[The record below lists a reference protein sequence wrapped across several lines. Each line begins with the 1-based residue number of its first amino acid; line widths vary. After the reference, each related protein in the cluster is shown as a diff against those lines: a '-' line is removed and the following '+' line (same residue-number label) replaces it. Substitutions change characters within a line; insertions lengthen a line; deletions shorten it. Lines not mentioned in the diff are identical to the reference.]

1 MCRFGFRSAVAAL
14 ALLSAGANSSFAQ
27 QIDEIVVTSQKRS
40 AAVSVQDISA
50 AITAVDAGKIEAT
63 QAVDLSDIG
72 RLAPNAALHPT
83 ATFTGAS
90 NFFIRGMGVTGSNR
104 TLDPAVGVIVD
115 GIYLGYV
122 IGANLSTFDRESI
135 EVLRG
140 PQGTLQG
147 RNVTG
152 GAVIL
157 RTRRPDGDY
166 RVKADLTMGDY
177 NRFDA
182 SVSVEGSIAD
192 GVAAKL
198 AIQSQERDGYW
209 EDTNGGTIDL
219 NLVPAGATYDPIGT
233 GQSGTK
239 PDVDKLT
246 IRPMLYFTPSA
257 DLDISIIAEFMR
269 DKSGSS
275 NTRFVNPADP
285 TTKRAS
291 AWGYVAP
298 SDPYKI
304 NHNLFGYGDLEV
316 DSLTTELN
324 YRGWGGV
331 LTAIAGFRDLTY
343 DSSTDFDGSPF
354 IIFEYPDN
362 HEEQEQTTLEIR
374 YANSPNEKLSYVVG
388 INYFDQEYFVGER
401 RRIAGAS
408 GAFGD
413 TKQVTEV
420 EHNSLSVFGELDYF
434 VTDQLKLT
442 AGLRWTD
449 EEKDAD
455 FSGHGDAAGG
465 CNNSF
470 VCTGPQAH
478 IKGNLSN
485 DDVTPKV
492 ALTYYHSDDVSSYLS
507 YTRGFRS
514 GAFNSRATTVFQFRN
529 PAEPETVDSYE
540 AGFKSLLL
548 DKRLM
553 LNAAIFQA
561 DYTDMQVAEAV
572 TCTANVDGCPASG
585 SISNL
590 QNAGEASIEGI
601 EIELAFQ
608 ATDGL
613 LLEASYGSTD
623 AEYDKFPGLTAT
635 EAAAKKFER
644 VPEYN
649 YALAATYS
657 SQLASGG
664 SVDTRLS
671 YNYRDDYCNDA
682 TCNSVIKQEG
692 YGLFDASL
700 TYRSPDDKYRLIL
713 FGQNLGD
720 EDYVDFG
727 LIPGIHSVTW
737 GGAPRTYGLRIVY
750 EFN

>member
-1 MCRFGFRSAVAAL
+1 MSKYRVRNAVAAL
-14 ALLSAGANSSFAQ
+14 ALLSTGTSIAAAQ

-40 AAVSVQDISA
+40 AAMSVQDISA

-83 ATFTGAS
+83 ATFTGAA

-122 IGANLSTFDRESI
+122 IGANMTTFDREAI

-157 RTRRPDGDY
+157 RTRRPDGEY
-166 RVKADLTMGDY
+166 RVKTDLTFGDY

-182 SVSVEGSIAD
+182 AVSVEGSIAD

-198 AIQSQERDGYW
+198 AVQSQQRDGFW
-209 EDTNGGTIDL
+209 EDDNGGTI
-219 NLVPAGATYDPIGT
+219 NTALVPAGATYDPIGT
-233 GQSGTK
+233 GLSGDK
-239 PDVDKLT
+239 PDVDRLT
-246 IRPMLYFTPSA
+246 IRPMLYFTPNA
-257 DLDISIIAEFMR
+257 DLDISVIAEFFR

-291 AWGYVAP
+291 AWGYVA
-298 SDPYKI
+298 SNDPYKI

-316 DSLTTELN
+316 DSLTTEIN

-331 LTAIAGFRDLTY
+331 LTAIAGVRDLTY

-362 HEEQEQTTLEIR
+362 HEEQEQTTIEVR
-374 YANSPNEKLSYVVG
+374 YANSPSDKLSYVFGV
-388 INYFDQEYFVGER
+388 NYFDQEYFVGER
-401 RRIAGAS
+401 RRIAAATGAY
-408 GAFGD
+408 GD

-420 EHNSLSVFGELDYF
+420 EHTSLSVFGELDYF
-434 VTDQLKLT
+434 MTEQLKLT

-455 FSGHGDAAGG
+455 FSGHGAGG
-465 CNNSF
+465 GCDNNF
-470 VCTGPQAH
+470 VCTGPDAH

-492 ALTYYHSDDVSSYLS
+492 ALTYYHSDDVSSYVS

-514 GAFNSRATTVFQFRN
+514 GAFNSRATTVFQFKN
-529 PAEPETVDSYE
+529 PAEPESVDSYE
-540 AGFKSLLL
+540 IGFKSIML

-553 LNAAIFQA
+553 LNAALFQA
-561 DYTDMQVAEAV
+561 DYTDMQVAESVA
-572 TCTANVDGCPASG
+572 CTAGVDGCPQSG
-585 SISNL
+585 NISNL

-623 AEYDKFPGLTAT
+623 AEYEKFPDLTSAQV
-635 EAAAKKFER
+635 AAKKFER
-644 VPEYN
+644 VPDYN
-649 YALAATYS
+649 YGLAATYS
-657 SQLASGG
+657 TGMGSGG
-664 SVDTRLS
+664 ALDTRLS

-682 TCNSVIKQEG
+682 TCDSVIKQKG
-692 YGLFDASL
+692 YGLLDASI
-700 TYRSPDDKYRLIL
+700 TYRAPDDKYRVIL

-720 EDYVDFG
+720 EEYVDFG

-737 GGAPRTYGLRIVY
+737 GGAPQTYGLRIIY
-750 EFN
+750 ELN